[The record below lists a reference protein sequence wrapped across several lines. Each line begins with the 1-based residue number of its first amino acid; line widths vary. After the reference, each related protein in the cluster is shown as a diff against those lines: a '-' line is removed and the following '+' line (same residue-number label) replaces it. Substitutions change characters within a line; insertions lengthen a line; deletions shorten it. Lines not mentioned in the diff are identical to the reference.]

1 MDIEEWIR
9 DDADLVVDAKIIIHL
24 GSLIPSN
31 LIASHITFVIV
42 LDNLLPPNTGSGFY
56 LFCESYSPVEAS
68 HEFSDCVFAAFT
80 WDACVLPEE
89 GELFPPPAS
98 EPGSGGVTLLGPEWR

>member
-9 DDADLVVDAKIIIHL
+9 DDADLVVNAKIIIHL

-42 LDNLLPPNTGSGFY
+42 LDNLLPPNTGSGFN
-56 LFCESYSPVEAS
+56 LFRKTYHPAVSGHDVFASEDAAVTRAAEAS
-68 HEFSDCVFAAFT
+68 LEGCCVS
-80 WDACVLPEE
+80 P
-89 GELFPPPAS
+89 
-98 EPGSGGVTLLGPEWR
+98 PGSTLDAGGVTLLGP